1 MTQEKNIKVVSEVYC
16 FIHVYKNAC
25 IVLIMLRCW
34 TNPRTIN
41 YTIPLFYNT
50 KIRPK
55 LKQRIFS
62 WIVWMSDSN
71 YNKALREVLE
81 NTNGYWPPSSF
92 SMHPQSYFCWKAILV
107 YLFMFYIYRHKIEFK
122 WMTRKLK
129 TFVIPSLYPLSS
141 MYPLKKESI
150 PVFHIQNYFFLLSVP
165 RLYNFLALC
174 TLIMY
179 IYGKKVFL
187 PDDIMSKKFIEY
199 GRFLCR
205 WYSLFQR

>member
-16 FIHVYKNAC
+16 FIHVHKNAC
-25 IVLIMLRCW
+25 IVLIMLWCW
-34 TNPRTIN
+34 ANPRTIN

-62 WIVWMSDSN
+62 WIVWMSNSN

-107 YLFMFYIYRHKIEFK
+107 YLFMFYIYRHKIELK
-122 WMTRKLK
+122 WMTRKWK
-129 TFVIPSLYPLSS
+129 TFVISWLYPLSS
-141 MYPLKKESI
+141 VYPLK
-150 PVFHIQNYFFLLSVP
+150 
-165 RLYNFLALC
+165 
-174 TLIMY
+174 M
-179 IYGKKVFL
+179 
-187 PDDIMSKKFIEY
+187 D
-199 GRFLCR
+199 
-205 WYSLFQR
+205 LFQFSIIRIIFSYVLYCVYITSLHYVR

>member
-1 MTQEKNIKVVSEVYC
+1 MWLLDEQMICLNHEYCKPILIRIPSKKNEIETKFKWMTQEKNIKVVSEVYC
-16 FIHVYKNAC
+16 FIHVYENAC

-92 SMHPQSYFCWKAILV
+92 SMHPNL
-107 YLFMFYIYRHKIEFK
+107 
-122 WMTRKLK
+122 
-129 TFVIPSLYPLSS
+129 TFVERP
-141 MYPLKKESI
+141 
-150 PVFHIQNYFFLLSVP
+150 F
-165 RLYNFLALC
+165 
-174 TLIMY
+174 
-179 IYGKKVFL
+179 
-187 PDDIMSKKFIEY
+187 
-199 GRFLCR
+199 
-205 WYSLFQR
+205 